1 MDAIAVKPFLVHG
14 EAGVKFMVEPFTC
27 FKVLS
32 GLGFIRIQEKN
43 TGLLYHAD
51 EMVLGKELLS
61 YAQYITEF
69 KGDPD
74 KLIHIGIVGEEFLS
88 AEDMSI

>member
-1 MDAIAVKPFLVHG
+1 MDAIAVKHFLVHG
-14 EAGVKFMVEPFTC
+14 EAGVRFMVEPYTC

-32 GLGFIRIQEKN
+32 GFGFIRIQEKN

-51 EMVLGKELLS
+51 ENVLGNELLS
-61 YAQYITEF
+61 YAQFVTEN

-74 KLIHIGIVGEEFLS
+74 KLIHIGVVGEEFLS